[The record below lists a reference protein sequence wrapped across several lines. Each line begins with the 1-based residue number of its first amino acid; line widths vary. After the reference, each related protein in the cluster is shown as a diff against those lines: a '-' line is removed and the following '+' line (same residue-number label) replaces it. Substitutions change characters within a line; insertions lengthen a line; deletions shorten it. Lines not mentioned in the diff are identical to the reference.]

1 MEFQVLGRV
10 GYRAGDSWVC
20 PRGALRRRM
29 LGVLLAR
36 AGHVVTY
43 DALAQ
48 ALWPGQDEE
57 PEPQEK
63 VAARLHLH
71 AHRFRQELDC
81 SDRLVADGNGYLLQV
96 DEDELDA
103 ARFAGL
109 VEGAMD
115 AAPGDPARVRL
126 ARQAL
131 AQWQDPWAGVA
142 YPDLDVPVVT
152 DEAQRLAQLRLDVT
166 EILFAAEIRNGRH
179 QEVLA
184 DLERVAGAH
193 PLREPLQVQLMQG
206 LHQAGRPADALEVYA
221 RTRRLLVDELGIEP
235 SEPLRRMQEFV
246 LSGRAPEPVA
256 QGPGSIGPG
265 EAQSTPAQLPAT
277 APLVGRDAELSE
289 LGEALAQGVNRHVLI
304 SGLPGVGKTA
314 LAVTWVAA
322 HREDFADGQLYVDFQ
337 GYGPTPGPS
346 VDAALERLIRALGG
360 DPAGSRDTEERV
372 ATYRSL
378 LAGRRVAVVIDNART
393 EEQVRP
399 FLPGD
404 PGCVSL
410 VTSRDQLPG
419 LIARE
424 HATHL
429 ALQPLEHDHAVTL
442 LRTLVGEQGAE
453 QDVRSGERP
462 HAGAGQEVAADGSG
476 TGWLGALAERCA
488 GLPVAL
494 RVAALRAQSA
504 HALGEDLSCTEPDVL
519 DLLDV
524 GDPMTSARTIFS
536 WSVDALSPDDL
547 RLFLA
552 LGVNP
557 ASRIDMGG
565 LAALTDTDLATTR
578 RGVERL
584 VRANLAHLDAGW
596 VRQHDLLAAYSAERG
611 SSLARRERETM
622 LRRLLRYYVDHVKAV
637 DALTATTREQ
647 ALFPSLQVANQWLDR
662 AAAPL
667 VAVAE
672 TAADFAGPEVTQLSR
687 YLGGAL
693 TGRGA
698 LELAG
703 RLHSTAVMAAE
714 RRGDLA
720 AAAHAMQVLA
730 SVTGKLGDRQKAD
743 QQWDRARALAIASG
757 SPVVRAIVHN
767 NYTSAL
773 LPRGQFMRAWGH
785 LRLAQRHCAE
795 AEDQARSQA
804 IRANMGFL
812 LVVLERHE
820 HAEHVL
826 RELLAESVQP
836 SARANA
842 LRSLAILHL
851 RRAQYHQAEPVIHEA
866 IDLTTQTSEHVLRSE
881 FGALRAE
888 ARFGLGDHDTARE
901 LLETSLVEL
910 AHQGEQAEIVLCLIG
925 LARLDRED
933 NPRRAVVRLE
943 EALARTRREDLREME
958 FRVMLAF
965 AELYE
970 ALGQDMRALGL
981 RDRAAEIRLAC
992 GLVEAPTYAIW

>member
-1 MEFQVLGRV
+1 M
-10 GYRAGDSWVC
+10 
-20 PRGALRRRM
+20 
-29 LGVLLAR
+29 
-36 AGHVVTY
+36 
-43 DALAQ
+43 
-48 ALWPGQDEE
+48 
-57 PEPQEK
+57 
-63 VAARLHLH
+63 
-71 AHRFRQELDC
+71 
-81 SDRLVADGNGYLLQV
+81 
-96 DEDELDA
+96 
-103 ARFAGL
+103 
-109 VEGAMD
+109 
-115 AAPGDPARVRL
+115 
-126 ARQAL
+126 
-131 AQWQDPWAGVA
+131 
-142 YPDLDVPVVT
+142 
-152 DEAQRLAQLRLDVT
+152 
-166 EILFAAEIRNGRH
+166 
-179 QEVLA
+179 
-184 DLERVAGAH
+184 
-193 PLREPLQVQLMQG
+193 
-206 LHQAGRPADALEVYA
+206 
-221 RTRRLLVDELGIEP
+221 
-235 SEPLRRMQEFV
+235 
-246 LSGRAPEPVA
+246 
-256 QGPGSIGPG
+256 
-265 EAQSTPAQLPAT
+265 
-277 APLVGRDAELSE
+277 
-289 LGEALAQGVNRHVLI
+289 
-304 SGLPGVGKTA
+304 
-314 LAVTWVAA
+314 
-322 HREDFADGQLYVDFQ
+322 
-337 GYGPTPGPS
+337 
-346 VDAALERLIRALGG
+346 
-360 DPAGSRDTEERV
+360 
-372 ATYRSL
+372 
-378 LAGRRVAVVIDNART
+378 
-393 EEQVRP
+393 
-399 FLPGD
+399 
-404 PGCVSL
+404 
-410 VTSRDQLPG
+410 
-419 LIARE
+419 
-424 HATHL
+424 
-429 ALQPLEHDHAVTL
+429 
-442 LRTLVGEQGAE
+442 
-453 QDVRSGERP
+453 
-462 HAGAGQEVAADGSG
+462 
-476 TGWLGALAERCA
+476 
-488 GLPVAL
+488 
-494 RVAALRAQSA
+494 
-504 HALGEDLSCTEPDVL
+504 
-519 DLLDV
+519 
-524 GDPMTSARTIFS
+524 
-536 WSVDALSPDDL
+536 DALSPDDL

-958 FRVMLAF
+958 FRVMFAF
-965 AELYE
+965 AELYDV
-970 ALGQDMRALGL
+970 LGQEVRALAV
-981 RDRAAEIRLAC
+981 RDLGVAVRVAC
-992 GLVEAPTYAIW
+992 GLPEEPDYAIW